1 MYLYNANVVGELIS
15 DMVITEVSDRLSI
28 VERPRLVEL

>member
-28 VERPRLVEL
+28 MGRPELVEL